1 MKDMQQQELKL
12 TNASKE
18 RGGMAFAL
26 LLLVFFFSIV
36 SAGVFGFIQISHT
49 NPLTPF
55 FLETTPPSITWIQE
69 PVGFGADP
77 ATVSF
82 EVLDE
87 GAGLDEIIVRLAQ
100 NNAPKA
106 KQLKRITIDQTGVSS
121 QRVDFTIDPKAL
133 LLREGKAEIT
143 ILAFD
148 KSLWNNSSKI
158 PKTVEVNFSKPHIEV
173 VTPQQNGVIGGT
185 ELVFY
190 KVTGKRPYAQGVT
203 SNGSLYPGFQAQGW
217 DASFQ
222 SNPELYLSFYPMPV
236 TFDEQR
242 DVMALSARD
251 EIGNSATANFNYRAK
266 QRRYSSF
273 KLQFSQKDADLLS
286 TSFGA
291 YARAAGLKIKPSG
304 DTNADLATLIKVL
317 TRHDESVL
325 SDTWT
330 TVSSTRHWRGAFLR
344 PVTTYPTNTSG
355 DTRLIAVDKTEILK
369 NASLGVRFATPNRT
383 SVVAANAGVVL
394 FTGELGTLG
403 RAVIIDHGL
412 GLTTLYAHLSEVLIK
427 EKEGVKQGQPIARTG
442 KTGLSPGEEVYFE
455 TRVHGVP
462 VSPNEWWDE
471 TWINDH
477 IEAKVAFVQR
487 TILGQEPG

>member
-1 MKDMQQQELKL
+1 MTVAAQRESTL
-12 TNASKE
+12 THPSGE
-18 RGGMAFAL
+18 RGGMAFSL
-26 LLLVFFFSIV
+26 LLLSLFVGITTV
-36 SAGVFGFIQISHT
+36 GVLGFMQISHT
-49 NPLTPF
+49 NPLSPF
-55 FLETTPPSITWIQE
+55 FLERTPPSINWLQE

-82 EVLDE
+82 EVVDE
-87 GAGLDEIIVRLAQ
+87 GAGLDEVVVRITQ

-106 KQLKRITIDQTGVSS
+106 KQLKRISIDQTGVSS
-121 QRVDFTIDPKAL
+121 QRVDVTIDPKTL
-133 LLREGKAEIT
+133 PLREGKAEIT
-143 ILAFD
+143 VLAFD
-148 KSLWNNSSKI
+148 KTLWSNGARL

-222 SNPELYLSFYPMPV
+222 SNPELYLSFYPLPV

-242 DVMALSARD
+242 DMMALTARD
-251 EIGNSATANFNYRAK
+251 EIGNSATAQFNYRAK
-266 QRRYSSF
+266 ERRHSSF
-273 KLQFSQKDADLLS
+273 KLQLSQKDAELL
-286 TSFGA
+286 TTTFA
-291 YARAAGLKIKPSG
+291 VYARAAGLKIKPSG
-304 DTNADLATLIKVL
+304 DTNTDLSTLIKVL
-317 TRHDESVL
+317 ARHDESVL
-325 SDTWT
+325 SDTLT

-344 PVTTYPTNTSG
+344 PVTTYPTNSSG
-355 DTRLIAVDKTEILK
+355 DTQMVMVDKIEILK
-369 NASLGVRFATPNRT
+369 SRSLGARFAVPSRA

-403 RAVIIDHGL
+403 RTVIIDHGL
-412 GLTTLYAHLSEVLIK
+412 GLTTVYAHLSEILVK
-427 EKEGVKQGQPIARTG
+427 EKERIKQAQPIARTG
-442 KTGLSPGEEVYFE
+442 RSGLASGEEVYFE